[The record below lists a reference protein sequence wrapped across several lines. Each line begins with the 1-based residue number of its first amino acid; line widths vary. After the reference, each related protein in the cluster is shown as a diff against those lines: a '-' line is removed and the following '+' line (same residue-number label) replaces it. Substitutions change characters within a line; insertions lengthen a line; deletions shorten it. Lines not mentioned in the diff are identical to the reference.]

1 MLEGTAI
8 INEWGFGDVLAD
20 LPTIV
25 DSMKRSGYSLSF
37 NDHSLKRLYQYL
49 NRSFEQLSGLLEPNV
64 NREFDFEFNKSN
76 RMPAVAVTNGNILLN
91 ETQLSS
97 YYYSLDTYI
106 TIISFQKFNQ

>member
-1 MLEGTAI
+1 MGF
-8 INEWGFGDVLAD
+8 WGFGDVLAD

-76 RMPAVAVTNGNILLN
+76 SMPAEAVTKGNFLLN
-91 ETQLSS
+91 KTQLS
-97 YYYSLDTYI
+97 YYFSDT
-106 TIISFQKFNQ
+106 

>member
-1 MLEGTAI
+1 MLEGAAI
-8 INEWGFGDVLAD
+8 IKEWGFGNVLAD

-25 DSMKRSGYSLSF
+25 DSMKMSGYTLSF

-76 RMPAVAVTNGNILLN
+76 RMPAEAVTKGNF
-91 ETQLSS
+91 S
-97 YYYSLDTYI
+97 
-106 TIISFQKFNQ
+106 

>member
-1 MLEGTAI
+1 MG
-8 INEWGFGDVLAD
+8 GFGDVLAD

-25 DSMKRSGYSLSF
+25 DLMKMSGYTLS

-76 RMPAVAVTNGNILLN
+76 RMPAEAVTKGNF
-91 ETQLSS
+91 S
-97 YYYSLDTYI
+97 
-106 TIISFQKFNQ
+106 